1 MLSADDHYHSVL
13 ENFDKGIAAPET
25 AEAAELDA
33 DKSASSTPPPVMPT
47 TPPRTP
53 RSTLK
58 RPAEDNPDSQP
69 ALKCPR
75 TPSPRPVRIRR
86 GLQPPPLIPHYES
99 WIVRSIGYL
108 AVIVVHL
115 GGIL

>member
-1 MLSADDHYHSVL
+1 MMLGADDHYHSVL
-13 ENFDKGIAAPET
+13 EIFDKDIAAFEM
-25 AEAAELDA
+25 AEAAEVDA
-33 DKSASSTPPPVMPT
+33 DRSASSTPPPVMPT

-75 TPSPRPVRIRR
+75 TPRPVRIRR

-108 AVIVVHL
+108 AVIVVHI